1 MYFISP
7 TYGRLSFQQ
16 VLSLI
21 ESYIGENVNNQYKL
35 VIGTDSQTTAKETT
49 LVTAIIVHRIGK
61 GARFF
66 FNRKREKPIFDLRH
80 RIYHE
85 TARSLAVVQQ
95 IEKEGLLNRLVDL
108 PIEIHIDI
116 GQRGETR
123 AMIQEVVGWVTS
135 VGYTV
140 KIKPY
145 SYGASSVADRLTKSS
160 HS

>member
-1 MYFISP
+1 
-7 TYGRLSFQQ
+7 
-16 VLSLI
+16 
-21 ESYIGENVNNQYKL
+21 
-35 VIGTDSQTTAKETT
+35 
-49 LVTAIIVHRIGK
+49 
-61 GARFF
+61 
-66 FNRKREKPIFDLRH
+66 
-80 RIYHE
+80 
-85 TARSLAVVQQ
+85 
-95 IEKEGLLNRLVDL
+95 LLTRLVDL

>member
-7 TYGRLSFQQ
+7 TYGRLTFQEVISFT
-16 VLSLI
+16 
-21 ESYIGENVNNQYKL
+21 ESFIHEDPNSSYKL
-35 VIGTDSQTTAKETT
+35 VIGTDSQTTAKETI
-49 LVTAIIVHRIGK
+49 LVTALIIHRIGK

-66 FNRKREKPIFDLRH
+66 FNRKREKPIFDLRN

-85 TARSLAVVQQ
+85 TARSLAVIQQ
-95 IEKEGLLNRLVDL
+95 IEKDNLLKQLVDL
-108 PIEIHIDI
+108 PVEIHIDI

-135 VGYTV
+135 VGYVV

-160 HS
+160 HR

>member
-21 ESYIGENVNNQYKL
+21 ESYIGENVNHQYKL

-95 IEKEGLLNRLVDL
+95 IEKEGLLTRLVDL